1 MENFSDPY
9 FVGGLIAVAL
19 LTALLTVFSELR
31 KERRQAKWE
40 RAWIEAGDA
49 QCQELYLALQPV
61 KGFEG
66 FVTRVFMHQAL
77 RESHAFVIRQT
88 ESERLGVPMDQV
100 DRALLAEACH
110 LRGIAVHPQ
119 DGEDALA
126 SKLARKDVRDGAVIA
141 DRQFRSRVAG

>member
-9 FVGGLIAVAL
+9 FVVGLIATAL
-19 LTALLTVFSELR
+19 LTVLLTVFSELR

-40 RAWIEAGDA
+40 RAWMEADDA
-49 QCQELYLALQPV
+49 QRQELHLALRPV

-66 FVTRVFMHQAL
+66 FVTRVFMRQAL

-100 DRALLAEACH
+100 DRALLAEACFM
-110 LRGIAVHPQ
+110 RGIPVHPQ
-119 DGEDALA
+119 DGEAALL
-126 SKLARKDVRDGAVIA
+126 SKLVRKDVRDGAVIA
-141 DRQFRSRVAG
+141 DRQLRRRVAG